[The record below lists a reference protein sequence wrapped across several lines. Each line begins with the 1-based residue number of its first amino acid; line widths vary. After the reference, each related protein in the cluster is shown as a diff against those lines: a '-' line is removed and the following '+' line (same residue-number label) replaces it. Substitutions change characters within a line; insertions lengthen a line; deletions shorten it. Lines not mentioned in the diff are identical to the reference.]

1 MKTNTPCTGVRST
14 WWLCDVHI
22 KMNAHHVWK
31 RNFLKL
37 AKWRAVFMPPTC
49 YQGTLSTA
57 TGLITQMISKFA
69 KNLQRLQRPRLGGS
83 LVTRATPESSCRR
96 PFLLFPTRPSF
107 AFPPRP
113 LSHPFPAGGC
123 TFSGHLPFVPFVH
136 LDLCSIT
143 LFPTWF
149 LCSWDF
155 HPPPSCKGD
164 FDATSTDV

>member
-1 MKTNTPCTGVRST
+1 
-14 WWLCDVHI
+14 
-22 KMNAHHVWK
+22 
-31 RNFLKL
+31 
-37 AKWRAVFMPPTC
+37 
-49 YQGTLSTA
+49 
-57 TGLITQMISKFA
+57 MISKFA

-96 PFLLFPTRPSF
+96 PFYFFPTRPSF

-136 LDLCSIT
+136 LDLCCIT
-143 LFPTWF
+143 LFPTWS

-155 HPPPSCKGD
+155 HPRSCKQRRFWCNIDRCLKRGQKPQEINL
-164 FDATSTDV
+164 TISTTTAVKEFLTQHYMGPCSLTKHAIVWTWIVEISSGAVPLLM